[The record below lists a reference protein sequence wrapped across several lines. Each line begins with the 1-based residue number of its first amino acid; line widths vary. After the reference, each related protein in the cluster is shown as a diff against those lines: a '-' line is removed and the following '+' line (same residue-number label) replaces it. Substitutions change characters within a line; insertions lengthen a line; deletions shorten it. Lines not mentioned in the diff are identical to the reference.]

1 MGTIIN
7 YLKLT
12 ESTSVDRIVL
22 FLQFIYEL
30 IQDGSD
36 SMMDLVIVYVVNDF
50 YEMKGLEALIEIN
63 YSSGSINVRNNT
75 MLILKWLVSNGR
87 KRLFALGIG
96 DVRIVNS
103 SYHAALQIFQR
114 DANIIVSIL
123 TDLNTRIKESSRFLL
138 TSEK

>member
-36 SMMDLVIVYVVNDF
+36 SMMDLVIVYVANDF

-63 YSSGSINVRNNT
+63 YSSGRSAGQHDTKN
-75 MLILKWLVSNGR
+75 
-87 KRLFALGIG
+87 
-96 DVRIVNS
+96 
-103 SYHAALQIFQR
+103 
-114 DANIIVSIL
+114 
-123 TDLNTRIKESSRFLL
+123 
-138 TSEK
+138 

>member
-36 SMMDLVIVYVVNDF
+36 SMMDLVIVYVANDF

-87 KRLFALGIG
+87 KRLIALGIG

-103 SYHAALQIFQR
+103 SYQAALQIFQR

>member
-36 SMMDLVIVYVVNDF
+36 SMMDLVIVYVANDF

-75 MLILKWLVSNGR
+75 MLILKWLV
-87 KRLFALGIG
+87 F
-96 DVRIVNS
+96 
-103 SYHAALQIFQR
+103 
-114 DANIIVSIL
+114 
-123 TDLNTRIKESSRFLL
+123 EW
-138 TSEK
+138 